1 MDRGS
6 LVGYTPWGCK
16 ESDTTEF
23 AFRFN
28 SSSIYKTYFS
38 KELKAL
44 PTPNL
49 IVAGEAQLLYPS

>member
-1 MDRGS
+1 M
-6 LVGYTPWGCK
+6 GYTPWGCK